1 MRKIILTLCALFLI
15 LTNTFSQINTDRVM
29 SIGKNALYFEDY
41 VLSIQYFNQIIKVKP
56 FLAEPYFYRGVAKL
70 YLEDYK
76 GAEED
81 CSACIERNPYIVSAY
96 HCRGVARQ
104 NLKDYQ
110 GAISD
115 YDKALTFDPENR
127 NFLINRAVAFQ
138 QNKDTVNAEKA
149 YNTLVKLYPNYY
161 NAYMERGTFYAE
173 KGDTLKALD
182 DLRKAISMDKYSSA
196 AYYTRGMVYAQSE
209 KYKQA
214 LADYNEAIKLDA
226 NIPAYYINRAIVKYY
241 LNDLR
246 GTMADYD
253 KVIEKEPHNQI
264 ALYNRALLRAQVGD
278 NNRAIEDY
286 DKVLQMD
293 QENYF
298 AYYNRGLLRAETGNF
313 RGAIEDYSRVIRKY
327 SDFLPAYSAR
337 AEARKKVGD
346 MKGSEKDFWTAVN
359 LNKEADKIRRNKRK
373 EEHQKG
379 ETADNKVR
387 KQSDKNMNKFNRLL
401 IADEKETEAPK
412 YKNETRG
419 RVQDK
424 NINVELEDLFVLTY
438 YEKGE
443 SLKSRNYFNVALD
456 KFNTQYK
463 LSHKLIITADEAS
476 LTEDRIK
483 AHFASINELSKQ
495 IDSRPNDAK
504 VYFARSIDFMLVQ
517 DFAGALEDLTRVI
530 TIDPN
535 FSFAYY
541 NRAVIRYKQLKY
553 NLSEEQKSE
562 VSSAESFNLTNL
574 KAGKKTTATTDFT
587 KKSNLQMEYEMI
599 LRDLDAVVGKLPKFI
614 WAYYNRA
621 NVHCMQKDYRSAV
634 TDYNEA
640 IRLEPEFAEAY
651 FNRGLVNLYLG
662 ENEKGIADLSKAG
675 ELGMSGAYNIIKRIS
690 Q

>member
-1 MRKIILTLCALFLI
+1 MRKIILVLCAFL
-15 LTNTFSQINTDRVM
+15 LLLNTAFSQINTDRVM
-29 SIGKNALYFEDY
+29 AIGKNALYFEDY

-81 CSACIERNPYIVSAY
+81 CSSCIERNPYIVNAY

-110 GAISD
+110 GAIYD
-115 YDKALTFDPENR
+115 YNKALTFDPENQ
-127 NFLINRAVAFQ
+127 NYLINRAVAFQ
-138 QNKDTVNAEKA
+138 QNKDTVNAENA
-149 YNTLVKLYPNYY
+149 YNTLVKLHPNYY

-173 KGDTLKALD
+173 KGDSLKALA
-182 DLRKAISMDKYSSA
+182 DLQKAISMDKYASG
-196 AYYTRGMVYAQSE
+196 AYSTRGMVYAQGG
-209 KYKQA
+209 KYKLA
-214 LADYNEAIKLDA
+214 LADYNEAIRLEA

-253 KVIEKEPHNQI
+253 KVIEMEPHNQM

-286 DKVLQMD
+286 DKVLQMEQD
-293 QENYF
+293 NYF

-313 RGAIEDYSRVIRKY
+313 RGAIEDFTKVIRKY
-327 SDFLPAYSAR
+327 PDFLPAFSAR
-337 AEARKKVGD
+337 ADARKKVGD
-346 MKGSEKDFWTAVN
+346 MKGSEKDFWMAVN

-373 EEHQKG
+373 EEQQKG
-379 ETADNKVR
+379 EAADNKIR

-401 IADEKETEAPK
+401 VADEKETEAPK

-424 NINVELEDLFVLTY
+424 NIDVELHDLFVLTY

-456 KFNTQYK
+456 KFNAQYK
-463 LSHKLIITADEAS
+463 LSHKLLITADEAA
-476 LTEDRIK
+476 LTEDKIK
-483 AHFASINELSKQ
+483 EHFASINELSKQ
-495 IDSRPNDAK
+495 IEARPNDAK
-504 VYFARSIDFMLVQ
+504 VYFTRSIDFMLVQ
-517 DFAGALEDLTRVI
+517 DFSGALDDLTKVV
-530 TIDPN
+530 TIDPG
-535 FSFAYY
+535 FSLAYY

-562 VSSAESFNLTNL
+562 VASAESFSLSNL
-574 KAGKKTTATTDFT
+574 KAGKKTSATGDIS

-599 LRDLDAVVGKLPKFI
+599 LRDLDAVVGRLPKFI

-621 NVHCMQKDYRSAV
+621 NVRCLQKDYRSALV
-634 TDYNEA
+634 DYNEA

-662 ENEKGIADLSKAG
+662 DNEKGFADLSKAG
-675 ELGMSGAYNIIKRIS
+675 ELGMAGAYNIIKRIS